1 MKTRTTQALAIGAA
15 LILPALMVNEVFA
28 DGAKDFK
35 MRFAG
40 GFIQNI
46 QQLQVTPDG
55 IPTGVVE
62 SRSMALVRG
71 HGTFGKADIMAV
83 SVSGP
88 PVSGTACSKG
98 LVPVADIVENNL
110 VLTFND
116 LSLLY
121 GNGSGVVCWNPADP
135 AALPLA
141 EIEGEWHGGTG
152 RFTGA
157 GGHWSIRFDFA
168 APVGGVTQFAAETG
182 VIKGHLTGLDHD
194 D

>member
-55 IPTGVVE
+55 IPTGMVE
-62 SRSMALVRG
+62 SRSMALVKG

-88 PVSGTACSKG
+88 PVSGVACSNG
-98 LVPVADIVENNL
+98 LIAVADIVENNL

-152 RFTGA
+152 RFSGA

-168 APVGGVTQFAAETG
+168 APVGGVTQFAAESG
-182 VIKGHLTGLDHD
+182 VIKGHLTGLGHD

>member
-1 MKTRTTQALAIGAA
+1 MKTRTSQALAIGAA
-15 LILPALMVNEVFA
+15 LILPVLMVNEAFA
-28 DGAKDFK
+28 DGAKGFK

-46 QQLQVTPDG
+46 QQLQVTPQG

-62 SRSMALVRG
+62 SRSLALVKGR
-71 HGTFGKADIMAV
+71 GTFGKADIMAV
-83 SVSGP
+83 TVSGLP
-88 PVSGTACSKG
+88 LSGKTCSEG
-98 LVPVADIVENNL
+98 LSAIADIVENNL

-116 LSLLY
+116 LSVLY
-121 GNGSGVVCWNPADP
+121 GNGSGVVCGNPADP
-135 AALPLA
+135 DAFPLA

-152 RFTGA
+152 RFSGA

-182 VIKGHLTGLDHD
+182 VIKGHLTGLGRD

>member
-1 MKTRTTQALAIGAA
+1 MKTRTTQALAFGAA
-15 LILPALMVNEVFA
+15 LILPALMVNDAFA

-46 QQLQVTPDG
+46 QQMQVTPDG
-55 IPTGVVE
+55 IPTGMLD
-62 SRSMALVRG
+62 SRSLALVKGR
-71 HGTFGKADIMAV
+71 GTFGKADIMAV
-83 SVSGP
+83 TVSGP
-88 PVSGTACSKG
+88 PVSGKACSDG
-98 LVPVADIVENNL
+98 LIPVADIVENNL

-152 RFTGA
+152 RFSGA

-168 APVGGVTQFAAETG
+168 APVGGVTQFAAESG
-182 VIKGHLTGLDHD
+182 VIKGHLTGPGHD